1 MLPQKGSVF
10 RHPKMVVVVLGQEN
24 NYKMYKELFQEYK
37 IPSQIVTVRNA
48 NSFNPSKA
56 SNILRQI
63 NSKIGGDLFHLKF
76 PEAVDKMRSMLIGI
90 DVCHSGPNSI
100 VGLAC
105 SINREMS
112 QYYSEY
118 LVQRKGQEI
127 VENQMKEA
135 LKKAIEAFAGMHKGM
150 LPTNYIIYRDGV
162 GDAMRNQVID
172 KEIAQFREVFA
183 EIYNKTEMTPQITLI
198 VVNKRITQRFFIQDH
213 NGNLTNPPSG
223 CIVDQGLVENSG
235 SEDKPDQG
243 FDFFITPSGAN
254 QGCVLPTHMHVPL
267 NESQLKKVEIQHLT
281 FALCHYYF
289 NWAGSIKVPAPCQ
302 YAHKIADFYVSS
314 GLARRSK
321 VHSSY
326 NGKKGGVNPMQMQ
339 AVK

>member
-127 VENQMKEA
+127 VEN
-135 LKKAIEAFAGMHKGM
+135 
-150 LPTNYIIYRDGV
+150 
-162 GDAMRNQVID
+162 
-172 KEIAQFREVFA
+172 
-183 EIYNKTEMTPQITLI
+183 
-198 VVNKRITQRFFIQDH
+198 
-213 NGNLTNPPSG
+213 
-223 CIVDQGLVENSG
+223 
-235 SEDKPDQG
+235 
-243 FDFFITPSGAN
+243 
-254 QGCVLPTHMHVPL
+254 
-267 NESQLKKVEIQHLT
+267 
-281 FALCHYYF
+281 
-289 NWAGSIKVPAPCQ
+289 
-302 YAHKIADFYVSS
+302 
-314 GLARRSK
+314 
-321 VHSSY
+321 
-326 NGKKGGVNPMQMQ
+326 
-339 AVK
+339 